1 MKTDQT
7 DPVNPRRL
15 RIAVLNR
22 VFSPQGG
29 GAERYSIALVEQ
41 LASRHEMHVFAQDFA
56 SSLIEQWPHVSF
68 HRVSA
73 PLRKSRWLNQLWY
86 ATATWWATRA
96 GFDVVHSHEN
106 TWHGQVQTVHVLPIR
121 YNLFH
126 GLSAGRKALR
136 WLSVLTS
143 PRLLAYLGL
152 ERARFAEQPNRHVV
166 LTSPSLLAIFKATY
180 PACSHALSVITPG
193 VAQTAATHPVRT
205 EPFDGLRTGT
215 VEVITYPSTSSGQT
229 DVKVEA
235 RRALGLPAQGW
246 TIAFVGN
253 DYEKKGLPTLL
264 LALKTLPSHVNLAVV
279 GNQAQMAVYQK
290 LANQLGLAQRVH
302 FLGAVADVS
311 KVYQAADAL
320 AHPTREDTF
329 AMVVL
334 EAMSYGLPV
343 VVSQAR
349 YCGIA
354 GMLTDGQ
361 NALMLDDPKDAPALA
376 ALLRSILDEAD
387 LRARLSRQAR
397 EFAESF
403 VWEEIARQQEA
414 MYLEIAGES
423 HFIG

>member
-1 MKTDQT
+1 MNSTELPKLEQL
-7 DPVNPRRL
+7 PKL

-41 LASRHEMHVFAQDFA
+41 LASRHEMHVFAQDIAPSFIA
-56 SSLIEQWPHVSF
+56 HWPHVRF

-86 ATATWWATRA
+86 ATATWWATHQS
-96 GFDVVHSHEN
+96 FDVVHSHEN
-106 TWHGQVQTVHVLPIR
+106 TWHGQVQTVHVLPIK

-136 WLSVLTS
+136 WLNVLTS

-152 ERARFAEQPNRHVV
+152 ERGRFAAQKNRHVV

-180 PACSHALSVITPG
+180 PACSNALSVITPG
-193 VAQTAATHPVRT
+193 VTKVDFGFDKAAAK
-205 EPFDGLRTGT
+205 
-215 VEVITYPSTSSGQT
+215 Q
-229 DVKVEA
+229 
-235 RRALGLPAQGW
+235 ALGLPAQGW

-264 LALKTLPSHVNLAVV
+264 QALKALPEHVHLVVV
-279 GNQAQMAVYQK
+279 GNKAQMPIYQK
-290 LANQLGLAQRVH
+290 QANQLGLAQRVH

-334 EAMSYGLPV
+334 EAMSYGLPT

-354 GMLTDGQ
+354 GLLTDGE
-361 NALMLDDPKDAPALA
+361 NALMLDDPKDAAALA
-376 ALLRSILDEAD
+376 TLLRSILDDPD
-387 LRARLSRQAR
+387 LRAKLSCQAL
-397 EFAESF
+397 EFADGYA
-403 VWEEIARQQEA
+403 WREIARQQEA
-414 MYLEIAGES
+414 MYLEIAGK
-423 HFIG
+423 

>member
-1 MKTDQT
+1 MKPGEAEPANQS
-7 DPVNPRRL
+7 RL

-41 LASRHEMHVFAQDFA
+41 LCTRHDIHVFAQDIA
-56 SSLIEQWPHVSF
+56 PGLIAQWPQVHF
-68 HRVSA
+68 HKVSA
-73 PLRKSRWLNQLWY
+73 SLRKSRWLNQLWY
-86 ATATWWATRA
+86 ATATWWATRH

-106 TWHGQVQTVHVLPIR
+106 TWHGQVQTVHVLPIK

-136 WLSVLTS
+136 WLYVLTS
-143 PRLLAYLGL
+143 SRLLAYLGL
-152 ERARFAEQPNRHVV
+152 ERGRFAAQKNRHVV

-180 PACSHALSVITPG
+180 PACSNALSVITPG
-193 VAQTAATHPVRT
+193 VAKVNFGFDKAAAKQT
-205 EPFDGLRTGT
+205 
-215 VEVITYPSTSSGQT
+215 
-229 DVKVEA
+229 
-235 RRALGLPAQGW
+235 LGLPAQGW

-264 LALKTLPSHVNLAVV
+264 NALKTLPDHVNLVVV
-279 GNQAQMAVYQK
+279 GNKAQMPIYQK
-290 LANQLGLAQRVH
+290 QANQLGLAQRVH

-334 EAMSYGLPV
+334 EALSYGLPT

-354 GMLTDGQ
+354 GLLTDGQ
-361 NALMLDDPKDAPALA
+361 NALMLDDPKDATALA
-376 ALLRSILDEAD
+376 ALLRSILDNPD
-387 LRARLSRQAR
+387 LQARLSRQAL
-397 EFAESF
+397 EFADGYA
-403 VWEEIARQQEA
+403 WEAIARQQEA
-414 MYLEIAGES
+414 MYLEIAAK
-423 HFIG
+423 